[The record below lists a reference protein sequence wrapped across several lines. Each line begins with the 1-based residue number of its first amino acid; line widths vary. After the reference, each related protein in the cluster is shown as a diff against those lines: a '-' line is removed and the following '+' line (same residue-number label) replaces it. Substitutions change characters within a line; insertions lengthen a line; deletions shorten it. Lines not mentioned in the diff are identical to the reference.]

1 MNSIRLFA
9 LSAVAAF
16 ALACSSSTAGDIK
29 NAAGNEACAQS
40 CEEARTTCEQKCTE
54 ELEANRDD
62 CKTACTTA
70 KDKCNEEC
78 KAKS

>member
-1 MNSIRLFA
+1 MNSIRNLTIAA
-9 LSAVAAF
+9 LAAI

-54 ELEANRDD
+54 ELEANRDA
-62 CKTACTTA
+62 CKAACTTA